1 MSAPSATVSPISK
14 SNSWLRMQIGGVYT
28 PTIPRGGLRGF
39 LRETGWDELHGKG
52 SKGAKLIRKTAPP
65 LRGAVTFQLFRDAD
79 FQQWDYL
86 VANVLYDAP
95 SPTNPA
101 DGITIYYPAF
111 TSVGFSKCVV
121 KSYSPPDHMGR
132 GMYHTIVELIEWQQ
146 PPPTSI
152 VKAVQKSGPDAL
164 TGPLAFVPGAA
175 QRPAQAQ
182 LAAIQA
188 ENRAKQA
195 QLALAKKGGQP

>member
-1 MSAPSATVSPISK
+1 MSAPTTTVSPISS
-14 SNSWLRMQIGGVYT
+14 SNSWLRMLIGGVST

-52 SKGAKLIRKTAPP
+52 SKGATLIRKTAPP
-65 LRGAVTFQLFRDAD
+65 LRGAVMFQLFKDAD

-101 DGITIYYPAF
+101 DGINIYYPAF
-111 TSVGFSKCVV
+111 ASVGFTKCVV

-132 GMYHTIVELIEWQQ
+132 GLYHTIVELIEWQQ

-152 VKAVQKSGPDAL
+152 VKAVQKAAGDL
-164 TGPLAFVPGAA
+164 TGPLAFVPGKA

-195 QLALAKKGGQP
+195 QLALAMNGGKP

>member
-1 MSAPSATVSPISK
+1 MSAPTQTVSPISS
-14 SNSWLRMQIGGVYT
+14 SNSWLRMRIGGLPT

-52 SKGAKLIRKTAPP
+52 SKGATLIRKTAPP
-65 LRGAVTFQLFRDAD
+65 LRGAVMFQLFTDQD
-79 FQQWDYL
+79 FATWDFL
-86 VANVLYDAP
+86 VLNVLYDAP

-101 DGITIYYPAF
+101 DGINIYYPAF
-111 TSVGFSKCVV
+111 ASVGFTKCVV

-132 GMYHTIVELIEWQQ
+132 GLYHTIVELIEWQQ
-146 PPPTSI
+146 PPPSSI
-152 VKAVQKSGPDAL
+152 VKAVQKAAGDL
-164 TGPLAFVPGAA
+164 TGELGFVPGKA

-182 LAAIQA
+182 LAALQA

-195 QLALAKKGGQP
+195 QLALAMNGGKP

>member
-1 MSAPSATVSPISK
+1 MSAPTTTVSPISS
-14 SNSWLRMQIGGVYT
+14 SNSWLRMLIGGVST

-52 SKGAKLIRKTAPP
+52 SKGATLIRKTAPP
-65 LRGAVTFQLFRDAD
+65 LRGAVMFQLFKDAD

-101 DGITIYYPAF
+101 DGINIYYPAF
-111 TSVGFSKCVV
+111 ASVGFTKCVV

-132 GMYHTIVELIEWQQ
+132 GLYRTIVELIEWQQ
-146 PPPTSI
+146 PPPVSI
-152 VKAVQKSGPDAL
+152 VKSVQKSIGDLPGL
-164 TGPLAFVPGAA
+164 LGFVPGKA

-195 QLALAKKGGQP
+195 QLALAMNGGKP